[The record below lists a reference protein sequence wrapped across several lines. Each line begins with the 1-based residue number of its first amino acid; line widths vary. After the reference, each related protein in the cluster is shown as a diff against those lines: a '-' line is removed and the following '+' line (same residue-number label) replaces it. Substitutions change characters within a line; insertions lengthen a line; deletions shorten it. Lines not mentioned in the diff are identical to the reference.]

1 MKRSGPG
8 HRRAA
13 HRSAARRSHAHG
25 RRRPAEPGVAAPSPP
40 ESPRTRSPH
49 ARMPAAAAALPAPPS
64 ARARASRKSRTAPW
78 RSVRPA
84 PHLLRRLASRSAD
97 TPLLWPLGVHVPACE
112 KSACQAHT
120 TWESVTCSGRGQE
133 PTPTRW
139 LRPGPGPPGL
149 RPLPSADPAAWQTR
163 LRPSL
168 TWSVCYVHHG
178 RHRRRL
184 RGPSVSW
191 DGTGSQPDPR
201 LLRKPAAHFRH
212 SFRTWKPRGK
222 SHRRGA
228 TPPSPVLRKFACDD
242 ACLAVRLK
250 AKVAA
255 TRRPVLAW
263 PGLSRSP

>member
-84 PHLLRRLASRSAD
+84 PRLLRRPAGRSAD

-112 KSACQAHT
+112 KSACRAHT

-139 LRPGPGPPGL
+139 LRPGLGPPACARSPQRTPQRGKHVFAP
-149 RPLPSADPAAWQTR
+149 RGHGVSATYTTDVTADGYAAR
-163 LRPSL
+163 ASP
-168 TWSVCYVHHG
+168 
-178 RHRRRL
+178 
-184 RGPSVSW
+184 
-191 DGTGSQPDPR
+191 GTGR
-201 LLRKPAAHFRH
+201 VL
-212 SFRTWKPRGK
+212 
-222 SHRRGA
+222 
-228 TPPSPVLRKFACDD
+228 SPIHGF
-242 ACLAVRLK
+242 
-250 AKVAA
+250 
-255 TRRPVLAW
+255 
-263 PGLSRSP
+263 